1 MEDSMTRM
9 FKTVAVAAFLVSV
22 MGCNKYMIKTGAGGD
37 TGSAPK
43 KSEWQMHFV
52 DGLIGEGN
60 FDVQQICG
68 GPDATIKIERSIL
81 DGIISSCTGLL
92 VMPSHVDVYCGA
104 GATAPTAQLPL
115 TQHNAEVIAKSDEFR
130 AATVAIAPDRV
141 AEVDAIRAR

>member
-1 MEDSMTRM
+1 MTRM

-22 MGCNKYMIKTGAGGD
+22 TGCNKYMIKTGAGGN
-37 TGSAPK
+37 TSAAPK
-43 KSEWQMHFV
+43 KSEWQLHFI

-60 FDVQQICG
+60 FDVKEICG
-68 GPDATIKIERSIL
+68 GPDATIKIERAIL
-81 DGIISSCTGLL
+81 DGIISSCTGFL
-92 VMPSHVDVYCGA
+92 VMPSHVDIYCGA